1 MPEIITL
8 ENGVRIVADPMAG
21 LESASVGVWFRAGA
35 IDETAEEQGVA
46 HLLEH
51 MAFKG
56 TTSRTAK
63 QIAEEI
69 ENIGG
74 YLNASTGYSRTGYY
88 ARVLRNDAG
97 TALEI
102 LADILTNPLFDPGE
116 LDKERQVV
124 IQEIGEAADIPDDA
138 VMDMLQ
144 RLSYGDNALGRPILG
159 TVESVA
165 AHTRERLSGFMVKH
179 YSPGALVIA
188 ASGGIDAER
197 IAKLAE
203 ACFGARPAG
212 ATAPRRLKPAYQGG
226 AAHDPRDIEQTHIA
240 IAFPGAA
247 VRDANYFATR
257 VFAEALGGAM
267 SSRIFQSVRED
278 RGLAYSVYSYADS
291 YDEVGS
297 IGAYVGTDSEN
308 AVEAVALIR
317 KEIAAIKVA
326 APAMAQAVIDRA
338 IQAHGAA
345 VLDAVANVVPA
356 VKINIAFLEPMQEA
370 GLTAYRT
377 LVAEAHRRRLL
388 VIGDVKR
395 ADIGHTSTM
404 YAWAHLGAADVA
416 RGIFRRRMSA
426 SAAPA
431 IRASAF
437 VAYRSANSI
446 LDWPEQR

>member
-8 ENGVRIVADPMAG
+8 GNGVRIVADPMAG

-74 YLNASTGYSRTGYY
+74 YLNASTGYNRTGYY

-116 LDKERQVV
+116 IDKERQVV

-165 AHTRERLSGFMVKH
+165 AHTRERLSGFMAKH

-203 ACFGARPAG
+203 SSFGARPAG

-247 VRDANYFATR
+247 VRDADYFATR
-257 VFAEALGGAM
+257 VFAEALGGGM
-267 SSRIFQSVRED
+267 SSRIFQAVRED

-317 KEIAAIKVA
+317 KEIAAMADA
-326 APAMAQAVIDRA
+326 ATKKEIERARAMLKSTLLMGLESPATRA
-338 IQAHGAA
+338 DTAA
-345 VLDAVANVVPA
+345 WQLFSYGRLVPAAEIAERLDAVTVDQVTAVAARALAGAPSLAIVGPA
-356 VKINIAFLEPMQEA
+356 DFAAV
-370 GLTAYRT
+370 
-377 LVAEAHRRRLL
+377 
-388 VIGDVKR
+388 R
-395 ADIGHTSTM
+395 A
-404 YAWAHLGAADVA
+404 AL
-416 RGIFRRRMSA
+416 
-426 SAAPA
+426 
-431 IRASAF
+431 
-437 VAYRSANSI
+437 N
-446 LDWPEQR
+446 